1 LATPD
6 NLDQGSLQDMG
17 GQVLDLTQALVNADR
32 LPQRAPDA
40 VFFDVFGLFTAI
52 YPSWLGWGMII
63 IAAGGM
69 VLAVRQDGANGLA
82 AGAGRMLALIVASAA
97 ILFSLN
103 RLSLGLEPANY
114 YDRLAA
120 IPRLEVMAALGSLAA
135 FLPAFA
141 AWRPS
146 RAGVVGAA
154 LPLFIISL
162 AAQASAPTA
171 AYVVV
176 LPMVLVTFTLWVRY
190 SAVRI
195 GIAALVGGF
204 MLALGHQLMQ
214 GVGPTL
220 PFVTALPLALAVLS
234 TLPLWPG
241 MEVRKAR
248 TIAVVA
254 LLGAASVSLWVLL
267 DAPAATRAVYSDRKQ

>member
-1 LATPD
+1 
-6 NLDQGSLQDMG
+6 
-17 GQVLDLTQALVNADR
+17 
-32 LPQRAPDA
+32 

-52 YPSWLGWGMII
+52 YPAWLGWGMII

-69 VLAVRQDGANGLA
+69 GLAVRQDGANGLA
-82 AGAGRMLALIVASAA
+82 AGAGRMLVLILLSAA
-97 ILFSLN
+97 ILFALN

-120 IPRLEVMAALGSLAA
+120 IPRLEVMAVLGSLAV
-135 FLPAFA
+135 FLAVFA
-141 AWRPS
+141 SWRPS
-146 RAGVVGAA
+146 RVGVVGAA

-162 AAQASAPTA
+162 AAQALAPTA

-176 LPMVLVTFTLWVRY
+176 LPMVLVTFTLWVRH

-204 MLALGHQLMQ
+204 TLALGHQLMQ

-220 PFVTALPLALAVLS
+220 PFVAALPLALAVLS

-248 TIAVVA
+248 TIAVIA

-267 DAPAATRAVYSDRKQ
+267 DAPAATRAVYSDSKQ